1 MGWWN
6 TGCLV
11 VHNYTNNAYT
21 IVDQETIHSEPLI
34 PGLRLVVGPRANN
47 SFDGTIFPW
56 CTDSTDVLV
65 KAFRFY
71 RGAEVIGDL
80 EFFMFQDETVNAVGH
95 HRGTT
100 GRPRRPWQHPAWP
113 R

>member
-80 EFFMFQDETVNAVGH
+80 EFFICQDENDLS
-95 HRGTT
+95 
-100 GRPRRPWQHPAWP
+100 AWTP
-113 R
+113 QIAGLFT